1 MPWVLLSLLA
11 LGTAAGAALGIAAH
25 RTSPESPAQWVA
37 GVLATTEHE
46 GTARFTYT
54 QITSSPNPE
63 LRGTLSGSGVVNFA
77 KGEAR
82 ATEVDHDIT
91 FSSTN
96 NQPARPVHSTNIEK
110 ATLIGRTMYEANLI
124 PGLGFTTRYSVLP
137 FPKLPRSQ
145 QGLSL
150 ALNAPVA
157 LDGLQGPNALAAV
170 RALGPAEV
178 DGVATTQYEV
188 TYAPFHACVPHQ
200 APVVVRHLP
209 TRLWVDGAGRLVQ
222 VRGMSYFSGQ
232 LPKDAKIP
240 AVFKDIPR
248 GPTTSVA
255 TLTFS
260 AFGQP
265 VHVVAPPASA
275 IATGGHATAT
285 LFAVGN
291 TCRS

>member
-46 GTARFTYT
+46 GSARFTYT

-77 KGEAR
+77 KGDAR

-96 NQPARPVHSTNIEK
+96 NQPLRPVHSTNIEK
-110 ATLIGRTMYEANLI
+110 AIVVGGTTYEANPIL
-124 PGLGFTTRYSVLP
+124 GLPFTARYSVLP
-137 FPKLPRSQ
+137 FPKLPPSQ
-145 QGLSL
+145 QGLGL
-150 ALNAPVA
+150 ALNASVA
-157 LDGLQGPNALAAV
+157 LDDLHGPNAVAAV

-178 DGVATTQYEV
+178 HGVATTQYEV
-188 TYAPFHACVPHQ
+188 TYAPFHACAPHQ
-200 APVVVRHLP
+200 APVAVRHLP
-209 TRLWVDGAGRLVQ
+209 TRLWVDDTGRLVQ

-232 LPKDAKIP
+232 LPKNEKIP
-240 AVFKDIPR
+240 AAFKDIPH

-260 AFGQP
+260 AIGQP

-275 IATGGHATAT
+275 IASGEHSVAT
-285 LFAVGN
+285 LFAVGKS
-291 TCRS
+291 CHS

>member
-11 LGTAAGAALGIAAH
+11 LGTTAAAALGIAAD
-25 RTSPESPAQWVA
+25 RRSPESPAQWVA
-37 GVLATTEHE
+37 GVLATTEQE
-46 GTARFTYT
+46 RSARFTYT
-54 QITSSPNPE
+54 EITSSPNPE
-63 LRGTLSGSGVVNFA
+63 LRSTLAGTGVVNFA
-77 KGEAR
+77 KGDAR

-96 NQPARPVHSTNIEK
+96 NQPARPVHSTNMEK
-110 ATLIGRTMYEANLI
+110 AIVIGGTMYEGSPI
-124 PGLGFTTRYSVLP
+124 LGVDFSLRYSVLP
-137 FPKLPRSQ
+137 LPKLPRSQ

-150 ALNAPVA
+150 VLNAPVA
-157 LDGLQGPNALAAV
+157 LDGLQGPNAVAAV

-209 TRLWVDGAGRLVQ
+209 SHLWVDDAGRLVQ
-222 VRGMSYFSGQ
+222 ARGMSYFSGQ

-240 AVFKDIPR
+240 AVFEDIPR

-260 AFGQP
+260 AIGQP

-275 IATGGHATAT
+275 IATGGHSLAT
-285 LFAVGN
+285 LFAVGQS
-291 TCRS
+291 CHS